1 MAYAHDEIVRPIG
14 GGFSIAWDTTH
25 VDRATEEKARA
36 FAAKWAAELDR
47 IIGLPSGGEPAVNG
61 ASIDSAA

>member
-14 GGFSIAWDTTH
+14 DGFSIAWDTTR
-25 VDRATEEKARA
+25 VGRASEEKVRA

-47 IIGLPSGGEPAVNG
+47 IIGGEPSGDNG
-61 ASIDSAA
+61 RADVAD